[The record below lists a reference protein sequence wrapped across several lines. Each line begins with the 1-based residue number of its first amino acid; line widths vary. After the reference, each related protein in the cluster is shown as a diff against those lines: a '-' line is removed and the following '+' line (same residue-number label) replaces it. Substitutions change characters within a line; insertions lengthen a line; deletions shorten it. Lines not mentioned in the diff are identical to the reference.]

1 MVSGGETPKCSCKN
15 RAPIRSA
22 VSSFQIS
29 GRYNVHARG
38 TRASRAEV
46 KEGNDRVESKRGKF
60 LFDSVVSPDRPVSRN
75 SSSFPRHPPLYKR
88 LVPFLIFLLSSYL
101 SLSLSLCLERYL
113 PLYMHIRHTIF
124 VLSVVPVPIPLTFL
138 RIRPSS
144 RVLTVYFD
152 LDLREIS
159 RDSLGTGYVW
169 EGISLEPIVIHLW
182 NILGSRSRWNLLD
195 SRSNLATTTETLKIE
210 IASLL

>member
-29 GRYNVHARG
+29 GRYNVHARE

-101 SLSLSLCLERYL
+101 SLSLSLSLSRTL
-113 PLYMHIRHTIF
+113 SSSLYAHPSHHLCSFCRPCSYSTY
-124 VLSVVPVPIPLTFL
+124 IPTHPPFEPGVNGLF
-138 RIRPSS
+138 R
-144 RVLTVYFD
+144 
-152 LDLREIS
+152 
-159 RDSLGTGYVW
+159 LGPTG
-169 EGISLEPIVIHLW
+169 
-182 NILGSRSRWNLLD
+182 N
-195 SRSNLATTTETLKIE
+195 
-210 IASLL
+210 